1 MHFNVDRIAVLAG
14 LESKSGSGLMK
25 EAAEPPAKAPVS
37 PKMPPRP
44 GPPAPPMKK
53 GLPKPAVPSAKGAM
67 PPMDELYMDEMYDE
81 GMYDEGMYEMGM
93 HYKGMHDKGMHDETV
108 YEVDE
113 EELMEALVDMR
124 EKRLNES
131 KIRSAVRQELSDI
144 LNEMESGSRW
154 IYGDKKP
161 ANSSKGKVSRGF
173 LGPGFR

>member
-81 GMYDEGMYEMGM
+81 GMYDEGM
-93 HYKGMHDKGMHDETV
+93 HDKGMHDETV

>member
-53 GLPKPAVPSAKGAM
+53 GLPKPAAPSAKGAM

-93 HYKGMHDKGMHDETV
+93 HDKGMHDKGMHDETV

>member
-37 PKMPPRP
+37 AKMPPRP
-44 GPPAPPMKK
+44 ASPAPPMSKM
-53 GLPKPAVPSAKGAM
+53 PAKSSMTPPAKGGMA
-67 PPMDELYMDEMYDE
+67 PMEELYMDEMYA
-81 GMYDEGMYEMGM
+81 DEGMYEM
-93 HYKGMHDKGMHDETV
+93 GMHDETV

-131 KIRSAVRQELSDI
+131 RMRSAVREELSDI

-161 ANSSKGKVSRGF
+161 SNSSKGNVSRGF